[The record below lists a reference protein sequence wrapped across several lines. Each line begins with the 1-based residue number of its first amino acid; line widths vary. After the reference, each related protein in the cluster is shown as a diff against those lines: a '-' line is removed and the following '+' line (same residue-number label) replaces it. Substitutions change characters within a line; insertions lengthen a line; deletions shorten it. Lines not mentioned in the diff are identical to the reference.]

1 MGQPTFETSQEEQ
14 NMEIAQYRQKETNH
28 HESEMDS
35 RIQQVLHTYQN
46 RYPGLFHISM
56 KEAKDD
62 VRFIFDASKK

>member
-1 MGQPTFETSQEEQ
+1 
-14 NMEIAQYRQKETNH
+14 MEIAQYRQKETNH

-35 RIQQVLHTYQN
+35 RIQQVMHAYQN

-56 KEAKDD
+56 KDD